1 MKLEKIDETDS
12 TVSCD
17 ECGSAAEM
25 RFQDDKDEITYYCL
39 HCFLNKHDRDRIQW
53 YRRMWLLKSMMEY
66 EEKKNKPKSP
76 KWGIRSLYE
85 K

>member
-12 TVSCD
+12 TISCD
-17 ECGSAAEM
+17 ECGASAEM
-25 RFQDDKDEITYYCL
+25 MFHNDNDEIIYYCL
-39 HCFLNKHDRDRIQW
+39 HCFLSRHDRDRIQW

-66 EEKKNKPKSP
+66 EEKKNKPKPP
-76 KWGIRSLYE
+76 KWGIRSLDE